1 MKNSLNRIVSGIQ
14 PSGTMHLGNY
24 LGAVKLWIK
33 LANDNFEN
41 KINLS
46 FKKENVMF
54 FIADYHAI
62 TTKLSFNET
71 SNTLN
76 EIQTEKDQL
85 DNVSLKTLA
94 FLIASGLDPN
104 KCVLFLQSSIPEH
117 TELQWILSCITPLS
131 ALNTMIQFKEKKI
144 NSNGIYSYPILM
156 AADVLLYKATQVP
169 VGEDQ
174 RQHLELIAKLTDRL
188 NKICGKSIFEKPLCL
203 NSNFP
208 RIMSLKNANMKMSK
222 SDSSGNGIIYLSDSN
237 EDIESKIIKAKTDS
251 IGTIKFDKKDRPDV
265 SNLIHIYSSL
275 SELNIDE
282 VEKKFENVNTYE
294 FKKDLSKLVTK
305 EIGKISQKYDRL
317 IKHEKEYLR
326 SILIDGQKIAKE
338 IATKN
343 IDEIKDCLKFLKL

>member
-117 TELQWILSCITPLS
+117 TELQWI
-131 ALNTMIQFKEKKI
+131 
-144 NSNGIYSYPILM
+144 
-156 AADVLLYKATQVP
+156 
-169 VGEDQ
+169 
-174 RQHLELIAKLTDRL
+174 
-188 NKICGKSIFEKPLCL
+188 
-203 NSNFP
+203 
-208 RIMSLKNANMKMSK
+208 
-222 SDSSGNGIIYLSDSN
+222 
-237 EDIESKIIKAKTDS
+237 
-251 IGTIKFDKKDRPDV
+251 
-265 SNLIHIYSSL
+265 
-275 SELNIDE
+275 
-282 VEKKFENVNTYE
+282 
-294 FKKDLSKLVTK
+294 
-305 EIGKISQKYDRL
+305 
-317 IKHEKEYLR
+317 
-326 SILIDGQKIAKE
+326 
-338 IATKN
+338 
-343 IDEIKDCLKFLKL
+343 